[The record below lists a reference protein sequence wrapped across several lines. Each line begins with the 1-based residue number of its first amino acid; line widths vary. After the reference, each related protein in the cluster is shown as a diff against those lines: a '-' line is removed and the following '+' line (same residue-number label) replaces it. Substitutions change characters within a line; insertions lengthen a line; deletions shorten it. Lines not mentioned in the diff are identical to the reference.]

1 MLLVASGDESE
12 TFIGLPRVCP
22 DLTLYIDDAGMFV
35 ISGLRFPG
43 IVLRISCFH
52 HHKRLIISLNNTI
65 STNEEERLGERL
77 RTMCLIAI
85 SRDFLESDLPNPAL
99 SGDEDFAD
107 KLP

>member
-1 MLLVASGDESE
+1 MLLVASGESD

-43 IVLRISCFH
+43 MVLRIS
-52 HHKRLIISLNNTI
+52 I
-65 STNEEERLGERL
+65 
-77 RTMCLIAI
+77 CLMAM
-85 SRDFLESDLPNPAL
+85 SRDFLERFLPNPAL

>member
-1 MLLVASGDESE
+1 LLLVASGEESE

-22 DLTLYIDDAGMFV
+22 DLTLYIDDAGIFV

-43 IVLRISCFH
+43 IVLRIS
-52 HHKRLIISLNNTI
+52 I
-65 STNEEERLGERL
+65 
-77 RTMCLIAI
+77 CLIAI
-85 SRDFLESDLPNPAL
+85 SRDFLESVLPNPAL